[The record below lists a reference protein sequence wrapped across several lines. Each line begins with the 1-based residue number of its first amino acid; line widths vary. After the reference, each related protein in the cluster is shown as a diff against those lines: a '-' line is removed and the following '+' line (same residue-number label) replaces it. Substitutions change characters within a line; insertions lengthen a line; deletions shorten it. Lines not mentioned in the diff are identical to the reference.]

1 MGIAI
6 DIKKADVEVVNTL
19 ETEDELLAYIES
31 LTDGLK
37 AHVEN
42 ILRIDEKR
50 RVSRTIFWY
59 SCKIVG

>member
-50 RVSRTIFWY
+50 RVSRTIF
-59 SCKIVG
+59 